1 MVEQNKILE
10 NITKQN
16 TTGQNKTEEKWEDL
30 DPEVQGGLRQYF
42 VKQIQDALKNNRY
55 DLATLR
61 IIYYLISNDEKID
74 HNEPV
79 KPIHYSE
86 RILRERA
93 KKLGYTVKR
102 SYVRVIG
109 GEIIYADTECTDR
122 MIAYDLLKDGVPIDG
137 AYKKGETVPRM
148 NLPTLAR
155 QLKKIYE
162 ASGLEW

>member
-16 TTGQNKTEEKWEDL
+16 TTGQNKTEEKLEDL
-30 DPEVQGGLRQYF
+30 DPEVQESLRQYF

-55 DLATLR
+55 DLKTLR

-74 HNEPV
+74 H
-79 KPIHYSE
+79 
-86 RILRERA
+86 

-109 GEIIYADTECTDR
+109 GEIIYADAECTDR
-122 MIAYDLLKDGVPIDG
+122 MIAYDLLKDGVPIGG

-162 ASGLEW
+162 ANGLEW

>member
-1 MVEQNKILE
+1 M
-10 NITKQN
+10 
-16 TTGQNKTEEKWEDL
+16 
-30 DPEVQGGLRQYF
+30 RQYF

-55 DLATLR
+55 DLTTLR

-122 MIAYDLLKDGVPIDG
+122 MIAYDLLKDGAPIGG
-137 AYKKGETVPRM
+137 AYKR
-148 NLPTLAR
+148 
-155 QLKKIYE
+155 
-162 ASGLEW
+162 

>member
-30 DPEVQGGLRQYF
+30 DPEVQEDLRRCL
-42 VKQIQDALKNNRY
+42 VKQIQEALKNNRY
-55 DLATLR
+55 DLTTLR
-61 IIYYLISNDEKID
+61 VIYYLISNDEKID

-79 KPIHYSE
+79 KSIRYPE

-93 KKLGYTVKR
+93 KKLGYTIKR
-102 SYVRVIG
+102 SYVRVVG
-109 GEIIYADTECTDR
+109 GEIRYADAECTDR
-122 MIAYDLLKDGVPIDG
+122 MIAYDLLKDGVPIGG
-137 AYKKGETVPRM
+137 AYKKGETIPRM

-162 ASGLEW
+162 ANGLEW

>member
-1 MVEQNKILE
+1 MVE
-10 NITKQN
+10 
-16 TTGQNKTEEKWEDL
+16 QNKTEEKLEDL
-30 DPEVQGGLRQYF
+30 DPEVQESLRQYF

-55 DLATLR
+55 DLETLR

-102 SYVRVIG
+102 SYVRVVG
-109 GEIIYADTECTDR
+109 GRIMIYGVNACDSSSSIFLASRCEMVDTASCIFSLKSFMFKVVFFSSSIQILLAD
-122 MIAYDLLKDGVPIDG
+122 YLSLKG
-137 AYKKGETVPRM
+137 
-148 NLPTLAR
+148 
-155 QLKKIYE
+155 
-162 ASGLEW
+162 

>member
-1 MVEQNKILE
+1 MVE
-10 NITKQN
+10 
-16 TTGQNKTEEKWEDL
+16 QNKTEEKLEDL
-30 DPEVQGGLRQYF
+30 DPEVQESLRQYF

-55 DLATLR
+55 DLETLR

-93 KKLGYTVKR
+93 KKLGYTIKR
-102 SYVRVIG
+102 SYVRVVG
-109 GEIIYADTECTDR
+109 GEIIYADVECTDR
-122 MIAYDLLKDGVPIDG
+122 MIAYDLLKDGIPIGG
-137 AYKKGETVPRM
+137 AYKKGETIPRM

-162 ASGLEW
+162 ANGLEW

>member
-1 MVEQNKILE
+1 MIEQNKILE

-30 DPEVQGGLRQYF
+30 DPEAQEGLRRCL
-42 VKQIQDALKNNRY
+42 VKQIQEALKNNRY
-55 DLATLR
+55 DLTTLR

-74 HNEPV
+74 HNEPA
-79 KPIHYSE
+79 KSIRYPE

-93 KKLGYTVKR
+93 KKLGYTIKR
-102 SYVRVIG
+102 SYVRVAG

-122 MIAYDLLKDGVPIDG
+122 IIAYDLLKDGVPIGG
-137 AYKKGETVPRM
+137 AYKKGETIPRM

-162 ASGLEW
+162 ANGLEW